1 VREGGATAQRRAP
14 AAGLCPRC
22 GEPFDA
28 EQEYCLECGLRLPWD
43 SALFAKL
50 AARAASGGRSRGV
63 PRAWVWPA
71 LLALVVAAAGAAVAI
86 VLTTD
91 DEPGAAFAVATGG
104 NRPAAADTSTLPTP
118 PEPTGSTTTP
128 RAGAQTPPAR
138 RPGLVRWPRGRNGW
152 TIVLISLPQQGGGA
166 PARAKAQEALTKG
179 LREVGVIDSNRFASL
194 HPGYY
199 VVFTGVYAS
208 PEEAASS
215 LQRAKAAFPLA
226 YTREIAS

>member
-1 VREGGATAQRRAP
+1 MSTGGATARREAP
-14 AAGLCPRC
+14 IAGLCPRC
-22 GEPFDA
+22 GEAFDT

-43 SALFAKL
+43 SPLFAKL
-50 AARAASGGRSRGV
+50 TARAAGGRSRRV

-71 LLALVVAAAGAAVAI
+71 LLALLLAAAGAAAAIAVTRDNGVA
-86 VLTTD
+86 
-91 DEPGAAFAVATGG
+91 AAFSVATGG
-104 NRPAAADTSTLPTP
+104 NPLAEANTSTLPTP
-118 PEPTGSTTTP
+118 PEPTGAATTP
-128 RAGAQTPPAR
+128 AVRPGAPAR
-138 RPGLVRWPRGRNGW
+138 RPGLVRWPRGRDGW
-152 TIVLISLPQQGGGA
+152 TIVLISLPQAEGGA
-166 PARAKAQEALTKG
+166 PARGKAQQALSKG

-199 VVFTGVYAS
+199 VVFTGIYGS